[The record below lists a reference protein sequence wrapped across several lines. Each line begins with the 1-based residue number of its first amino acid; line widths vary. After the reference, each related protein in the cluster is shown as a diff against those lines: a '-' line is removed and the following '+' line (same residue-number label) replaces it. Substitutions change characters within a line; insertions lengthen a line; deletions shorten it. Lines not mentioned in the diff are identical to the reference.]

1 MGGKNRAGRIRDDK
15 MANEVKYIL
24 LGAGMLLH
32 ACYILVTQE
41 ASFGWDTMKLHDEE
55 LYIVVIPYCLFSF
68 WMIVYSGYRYFS
80 KK

>member
-1 MGGKNRAGRIRDDK
+1 MGRQNRAGAIGGNK
-15 MANEVKYIL
+15 MANEIKYVIFGIGL
-24 LGAGMLLH
+24 FLH

-41 ASFGWDTMKLHDEE
+41 ASFGWDTMKMHDEE